1 MKDLKEQ
8 LIKKV
13 TIEQSRFNDY
23 KDFLD
28 VRKLQTDKII
38 EILKSYDFTEQE
50 YRYLLSQDNLV
61 QKLYNDDI
69 RWHIMM
75 GLYSD
80 YARNDIS
87 CFLRNCKMREK
98 SKSKDADEE
107 M

>member
-13 TIEQSRFNDY
+13 ISEQAKFNNY
-23 KDFLD
+23 EDFLD

-38 EILKSYDFTEQE
+38 EILKSHDFTESE
-50 YRYLLSQDNLV
+50 YQYLLSQDNLV
-61 QKLYNDDI
+61 KKLYNDDI

-80 YARNDIS
+80 YAKNDIS

-98 SKSKDADEE
+98 MKRKETDEE